1 MGNVSKIFA
10 SVFGDLGYPAKT
22 QTSRHKLEW

>member
-10 SVFGDLGYPAKT
+10 SVFGHPCFPSKT
-22 QTSRHKLEW
+22 QTSRRKLEW